1 MECIDIQKRKKGGS
15 KTWGG
20 SPCIE
25 RRIVDGKASH
35 EFKLQ
40 GICLD
45 DLE

>member
-1 MECIDIQKRKKGGS
+1 MECIDIQKEKKRGS
-15 KTWGG
+15 KTGGG
-20 SPCIE
+20 SRCIE
-25 RRIVDGKASH
+25 RRIVDGKADH